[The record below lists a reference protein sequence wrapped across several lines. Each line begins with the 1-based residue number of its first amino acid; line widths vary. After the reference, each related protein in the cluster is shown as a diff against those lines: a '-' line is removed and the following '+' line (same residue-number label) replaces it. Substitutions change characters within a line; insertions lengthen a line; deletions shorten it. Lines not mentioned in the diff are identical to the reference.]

1 MSVEWDPLDPAF
13 KVDPYRTYCSL
24 LQEQPLYKSRYGPLL
39 VLRYED
45 CVTMLRHP
53 AASNDV
59 FRKTPGWSPP
69 PDVPPEIF
77 ISSIVSDDP
86 PDHTRVRSL
95 VDRAFNPRRI
105 EGLRSVMQQI
115 VDRALDQAADR
126 HGMEV
131 VGELAFPLPV
141 NIICRAA
148 RCADRRHQAVQGLGG
163 EHG

>member
-59 FRKTPGWSPP
+59 FRKTPG
-69 PDVPPEIF
+69 
-77 ISSIVSDDP
+77 
-86 PDHTRVRSL
+86 L
-95 VDRAFNPRRI
+95 VA
-105 EGLRSVMQQI
+105 
-115 VDRALDQAADR
+115 
-126 HGMEV
+126 
-131 VGELAFPLPV
+131 
-141 NIICRAA
+141 AA
-148 RCADRRHQAVQGLGG
+148 RRPARDIHI
-163 EHG
+163 EHR